1 MKANTLADRI
11 TAKLKT
17 KGGKIAQKYADVE
30 KVLLGGRVH
39 GKHYSG
45 SGRYTSVANG
55 THYTTIE
62 GLRLIGVDFQ
72 EGNDAPRGGQCGDY
86 VELSPKG
93 KRQVSEW
100 AAMRN
105 AEIKAA
111 DEKRLAALAAKKQ
124 RHVAAIKERLQAL
137 NDNPD
142 TVAAYFPETPETFT
156 TAMGKQIN
164 SSNIRSKRHSLA
176 HALHVIND
184 RDFQAAFCFHF
195 LKDEYTFVMS
205 GIGDGCNYGER
216 IEINYK
222 DIAG

>member
-11 TAKLKT
+11 TAKLTT
-17 KGGKIAQKYADVE
+17 KGGKIAKKYADVE

-72 EGNDAPRGGQCGDY
+72 EGNDAPKGGQCGDY

-93 KRQVSEW
+93 KRQVAEW

-111 DEKRLAALAAKKQ
+111 EDAHKAKLDGIKKEINANVKEKLGI
-124 RHVAAIKERLQAL
+124 IKANADKVSEFF
-137 NDNPD
+137 P
-142 TVAAYFPETPETFT
+142 VPPETYATE
-156 TAMGKQIN
+156 MGLRIQP
-164 SSNIRSKRHSLA
+164 SQELRRKRHNLA
-176 HALHVIND
+176 QQLHTTND
-184 RDFQAAFCFHF
+184 TNFQAAFAFYF
-195 LKDEYTFVMS
+195 FSEKYIFVQYVN
-205 GIGDGCNYGER
+205 GYR
-216 IEINYK
+216 VEINYN
-222 DIAG
+222 DIMA